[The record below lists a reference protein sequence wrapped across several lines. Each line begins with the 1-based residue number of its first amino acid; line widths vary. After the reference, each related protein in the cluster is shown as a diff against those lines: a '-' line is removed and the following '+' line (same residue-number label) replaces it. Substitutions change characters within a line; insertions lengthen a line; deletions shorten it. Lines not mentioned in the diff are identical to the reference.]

1 MIRMR
6 EIKSVWL
13 AESVAENVGTHAG
26 TSDFVSLGNTCVH
39 TDARTQQW
47 RRRLAVTVIQAAGL
61 KGSHV
66 ARHHWADCPRVA
78 EPRAP

>member
-39 TDARTQQW
+39 TDARTHATMAEKASGNGNPG
-47 RRRLAVTVIQAAGL
+47 RGSEGVTCGPASLGRLPPG
-61 KGSHV
+61 G
-66 ARHHWADCPRVA
+66 
-78 EPRAP
+78 